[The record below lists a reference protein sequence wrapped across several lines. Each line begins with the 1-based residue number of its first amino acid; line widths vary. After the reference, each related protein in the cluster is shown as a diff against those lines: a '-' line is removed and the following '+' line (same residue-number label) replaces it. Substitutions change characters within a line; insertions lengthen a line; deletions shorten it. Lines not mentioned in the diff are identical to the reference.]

1 MSDLVVDASF
11 AVRAC
16 GVEKGFSVLGRAKLK
31 APALMWS
38 EARSVIRETVWR
50 GEVDPEDGRLTYG
63 RLVSCPVERT
73 DHHDLHEETWQVAAE
88 MGWAR
93 TYDAEYVALAR
104 LLGCRLV
111 TLDAR
116 LRRGAERLGFVVA
129 PHELG

>member
-1 MSDLVVDASF
+1 VSDLVVDASF

-50 GEVDPEDGRLTYG
+50 GEVELEDGQLTYR
-63 RLVSCPVERT
+63 RLATGPVERT
-73 DHHDLHEETWQVAAE
+73 EHPDLHEETWRVAEE

-111 TLDAR
+111 TLDRR
-116 LRRGAERLGFVVA
+116 LRRGADRLGFVIA
-129 PHELG
+129 PNELG